1 MTPSLR
7 PGCAPARLLLE
18 LWERKW
24 TGQDRD
30 PISKSYASRRLVSL
44 GFATHS
50 TPLNGWLTL
59 TPAGREA
66 AQVLD
71 AGSR

>member
-1 MTPSLR
+1 MTLR

-18 LWERKW
+18 LWQAQANGNRHPFILP
-24 TGQDRD
+24 GRNRAQ
-30 PISKSYASRRLVSL
+30 LLQL
-44 GFATHS
+44 GFIES
-50 TPLNGWLTL
+50 TAPPSIFTL
-59 TPAGREA
+59 TPAGRKA

>member
-1 MTPSLR
+1 MTLH

-18 LWERKW
+18 LWQAQADGNRW
-24 TGQDRD
+24 LYL
-30 PISKSYASRRLVSL
+30 PPSRALTTAIQM
-44 GFATHS
+44 GFIGLHGEHD
-50 TPLNGWLTL
+50 LCTL

-66 AQVLD
+66 AQVLN

>member
-1 MTPSLR
+1 MTLR
-7 PGCAPARLLLE
+7 PGCAPARLLLLMWAKQARGLRQTRLDNSSAVSRLLALEFVE
-18 LWERKW
+18 L
-24 TGQDRD
+24 TYSHAD
-30 PISKSYASRRLVSL
+30 IY
-44 GFATHS
+44 
-50 TPLNGWLTL
+50 TL

>member
-1 MTPSLR
+1 MTLR

-18 LWERKW
+18 LWAKQARGLRQ
-24 TGQDRD
+24 TRLDN
-30 PISKSYASRRLVSL
+30 SSAVSRLLALQFVELTYSH
-44 GFATHS
+44 ADIY
-50 TPLNGWLTL
+50 TL

-71 AGSR
+71 AGSG